1 MGWLEWEEEHVVI
14 AVAEEMKWRG
24 SEERKTRMVTVV
36 EDGMLMVVS

>member
-24 SEERKTRMVTVV
+24 SEERKTGMVAVV